1 MVNELTEQESLLVW
15 ESEPVLMERKVFGEN
30 FWISDCEQ
38 GQAMRRVAVEAEASE
53 EAAAETEQTWYYG
66 LS

>member
-15 ESEPVLMERKVFGEN
+15 ESEPVLMELKVFGEN

-38 GQAMRRVAVEAEASE
+38 GQATRQAAVEAEASE
-53 EAAAETEQTWYYG
+53 EAAAETEQKWYSG